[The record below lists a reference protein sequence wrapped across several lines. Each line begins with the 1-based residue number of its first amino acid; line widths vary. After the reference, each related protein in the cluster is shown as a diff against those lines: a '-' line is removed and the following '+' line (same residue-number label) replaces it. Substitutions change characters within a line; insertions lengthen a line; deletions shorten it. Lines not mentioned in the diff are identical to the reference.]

1 MSEWKS
7 MENGHVKVCFDVDGT
22 LLDAK
27 EDFPRHEI
35 IDAFR
40 VFEKLGCDMYVW
52 SGSGVDYAERWSY
65 KLGLKAK
72 VVAKWSFNPDIAIDD
87 FPSDVPWD
95 KPLGKI
101 NLKV

>member
-1 MSEWKS
+1 MPWHPMKNS
-7 MENGHVKVCFDVDGT
+7 HIKVCFDCDGT
-22 LLDAK
+22 LLDAL

-40 VFEKLGCDMYVW
+40 IFERLGCDMYVW
-52 SGSGVDYAERWSY
+52 SGNGTDYAERWAY

-72 VVAKWSFNPDIAIDD
+72 VVPKWSFKPDIVFDD

-95 KPLGKI
+95 KP
-101 NLKV
+101 NAKVNFKV